1 MKAKG
6 SAMTNKT
13 QSQRQEKE
21 KIRNSFGISHPD
33 IISAHLQMRRL
44 STSHLSTLRIKESA
58 DRQKDYYL
66 LPDYRVEKEITEKGE
81 AICMISFQ
89 VRKNGLFAVARLYDQ
104 SREEKKGTGK

>member
-1 MKAKG
+1 
-6 SAMTNKT
+6 MTNKN
-13 QSQRQEKE
+13 QNKSQ

-44 STSHLSTLRIKESA
+44 TLTDFASMRIKESA

-66 LPDYRVEKEITEKGE
+66 LPDHIVWKEIEKNGE

-89 VRKNGLFAVARLYDQ
+89 VRKHGLFAVARLFDPTKTNT
-104 SREEKKGTGK
+104 RN

>member
-1 MKAKG
+1 MP
-6 SAMTNKT
+6 
-13 QSQRQEKE
+13 QEQ

-44 STSHLSTLRIKESA
+44 SPSHLSTLRIKESA

-89 VRKNGLFAVARLYDQ
+89 VRKNGLFAVARLYDP
-104 SREEKKGTGK
+104 SKTDSTGRIRT